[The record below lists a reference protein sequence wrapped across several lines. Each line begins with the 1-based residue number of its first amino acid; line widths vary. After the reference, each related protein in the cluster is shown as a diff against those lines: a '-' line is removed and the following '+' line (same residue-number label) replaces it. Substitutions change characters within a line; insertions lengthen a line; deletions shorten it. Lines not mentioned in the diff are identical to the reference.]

1 MTTYVPDLSLASAEL
16 VVALINHDNGSR
28 LSLSEIRISNTMAN
42 PSPTT
47 SRRNTLTEITKIR
60 KPDGASVVV
69 YYDRLDAEEVLAS
82 EPILISLDGTEDNVR
97 DILGVVN
104 EFCGTNLQPEDLRAS
119 DITLGK
125 EPIAVNV
132 ADDSPA
138 WMNAFMVTLF
148 DTTERAL
155 ANEEDAIFC
164 IGDDAVLTFEVPDD
178 DTAEENPATK
188 T

>member
-1 MTTYVPDLSLASAEL
+1 
-16 VVALINHDNGSR
+16 
-28 LSLSEIRISNTMAN
+28 
-42 PSPTT
+42 
-47 SRRNTLTEITKIR
+47 
-60 KPDGASVVV
+60 
-69 YYDRLDAEEVLAS
+69 LDADEVLAT

-164 IGDDAVLTFEVPDD
+164 IADDAVLTFEVPDD
-178 DTAEENPATK
+178 DTAEENPATG

>member
-1 MTTYVPDLSLASAEL
+1 MATYVPDLSLTSAEL
-16 VVALINHDNGSR
+16 VVALINHDNGSQ
-28 LSLSEIRISNTMAN
+28 LSLREIRISNTVVN

-47 SRRNTLTEITKIR
+47 SRRSTLSEITKIR

-82 EPILISLDGTEDNVR
+82 EPILISLDGTEDNIR
-97 DILGVVN
+97 DILDVVN
-104 EFCGTNLQPEDLRAS
+104 EFCGTNLQPDDLRAS
-119 DITLGK
+119 DITLGND
-125 EPIAVNV
+125 PIAVNV

-164 IGDDAVLTFEVPDD
+164 IGDDAVLTFEVPDGD
-178 DTAEENPATK
+178 SAEENPT

>member
-1 MTTYVPDLSLASAEL
+1 
-16 VVALINHDNGSR
+16 
-28 LSLSEIRISNTMAN
+28 
-42 PSPTT
+42 
-47 SRRNTLTEITKIR
+47 
-60 KPDGASVVV
+60 
-69 YYDRLDAEEVLAS
+69 RLDADEVLAS
-82 EPILISLDGTEDNVR
+82 EPILISLDGTEDNLR

-164 IGDDAVLTFEVPDD
+164 IDDEAVLTFEVPDD
-178 DTAEENPATK
+178 GTAEENPAI
-188 T
+188 

>member
-1 MTTYVPDLSLASAEL
+1 MATSYVPDLSLTSAEL
-16 VVALINHDNGSR
+16 VVALINHDNG
-28 LSLSEIRISNTMAN
+28 LQLTLNEIRISGTVTN

-47 SRRNTLTEITKIR
+47 SRRNTITEISKIR

-69 YYDRLDAEEVLAS
+69 YYDRLDADEVLTY
-82 EPILISLDGTEDNVR
+82 EPILISLDGTEANIR
-97 DILGVVN
+97 DILSVVN

-119 DITLGK
+119 DITLGND
-125 EPIAVNV
+125 PISVNV

-164 IGDDAVLTFEVPDD
+164 IGDDAVLTFEVPDGD
-178 DTAEENPATK
+178 SAEENPVT
-188 T
+188 